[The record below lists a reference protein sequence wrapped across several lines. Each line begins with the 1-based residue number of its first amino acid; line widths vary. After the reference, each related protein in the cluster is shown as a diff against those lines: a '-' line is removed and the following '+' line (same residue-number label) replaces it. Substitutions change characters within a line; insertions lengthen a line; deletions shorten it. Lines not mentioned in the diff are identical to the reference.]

1 MRCFLAVHRLP
12 ILLTPPRVSS
22 ASPQHPGHRHPVQR
36 DHHPADDV
44 QHLRVPGGPGV
55 PAAAEVQ
62 SSAGR
67 LGSLPDPQHL
77 LPLLGDG
84 TSSLRCITPDTFL
97 TRVRLKSGVNIHK
110 KSLDLCVFPSSRTSA
125 GSIQTVLFGPTVCK
139 LSLFSREHVRDE
151 STS

>member
-1 MRCFLAVHRLP
+1 MFPRRPSTPL
-12 ILLTPPRVSS
+12 LLTPSCVLS

-55 PAAAEVQ
+55 PTAAEVQ

-67 LGSLPDPQHL
+67 LGSLSDPQHL

-84 TSSLRCITPDTFL
+84 TLSLGITPDTF
-97 TRVRLKSGVNIHK
+97 
-110 KSLDLCVFPSSRTSA
+110 
-125 GSIQTVLFGPTVCK
+125 
-139 LSLFSREHVRDE
+139 
-151 STS
+151 